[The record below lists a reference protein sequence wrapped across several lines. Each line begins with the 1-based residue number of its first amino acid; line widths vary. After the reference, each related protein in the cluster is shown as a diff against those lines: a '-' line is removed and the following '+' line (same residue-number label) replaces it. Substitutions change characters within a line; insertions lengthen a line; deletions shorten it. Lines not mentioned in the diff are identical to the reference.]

1 MRWLA
6 VLLLVAPLTGCAALA
21 ADDGRVR
28 VTAGFYPLAWVAERV
43 GGADVEVV
51 SLTDPGVEP
60 HDIEPTFARTVALA
74 RADLVVVEHG
84 LQPAIDEAVEQ
95 NAEGGVLDVT
105 DVVHLRHAGD
115 EHGEEESADEDSGD
129 HDHEHGDVDPHFW
142 LDPAL
147 LAEVG
152 DAVAADLAALD
163 PQHAASYAANART
176 LRGDLAELDEAFA
189 SGLADCERHVIVS
202 SHDAFGYWAKYGIE
216 VAPVTG
222 LTPDAEPTPAGL
234 ARLQQLIRDEGIT
247 TVFSERLASPKLTES
262 LARDLGLR
270 TAVLDPLEGLASDDD
285 DSEDYLSLMREN
297 LTALEEANGCTHSV
311 TPIQLTGG
319 SVAIGGRPVLRG
331 IDLTVVSGEF
341 LALMGANG
349 SGKTTLV
356 RTHHRPAA
364 ADLGRAA
371 AVRHAVRASTT
382 RGRGSASCRNARAP
396 HPAYPPRCGR
406 WSPRA
411 GSPAAGCCVRSRAPT
426 GPPSTTRSTSSGWP
440 TVATR
445 ASRRSPAASSSGC

>member
-6 VLLLVAPLTGCAALA
+6 VLLLVTPLTGCAALA

-95 NAEGGVLDVT
+95 NAEGTVLDVT

-115 EHGEEESADEDSGD
+115 EHAEEETVEE

-152 DAVAADLAALD
+152 DAVAADLTALD

-176 LRGDLAELDEAFA
+176 LRSDLAELDEAFA
-189 SGLADCERHVIVS
+189 SGLADCERHLIVA
-202 SHDAFGYWAKYGIE
+202 SHDAFGYWGKYGIE

-270 TAVLDPLEGLASDDD
+270 TAVLDPVEGLTSDDSGD
-285 DSEDYLSLMREN
+285 DYLSLMRDN
-297 LTALEEANGCTHSV
+297 LTALEEANGCTH
-311 TPIQLTGG
+311 
-319 SVAIGGRPVLRG
+319 R
-331 IDLTVVSGEF
+331 
-341 LALMGANG
+341 
-349 SGKTTLV
+349 
-356 RTHHRPAA
+356 
-364 ADLGRAA
+364 
-371 AVRHAVRASTT
+371 
-382 RGRGSASCRNARAP
+382 
-396 HPAYPPRCGR
+396 
-406 WSPRA
+406 
-411 GSPAAGCCVRSRAPT
+411 
-426 GPPSTTRSTSSGWP
+426 
-440 TVATR
+440 
-445 ASRRSPAASSSGC
+445 

>member
-6 VLLLVAPLTGCAALA
+6 VLLLVVPLSGCAALA
-21 ADDGRVR
+21 ADDDRVR

-43 GGADVEVV
+43 GGADVDVV

-84 LQPAIDEAVEQ
+84 FQPAIDEAVEQ
-95 NAEGGVLDVT
+95 NAEGRVLDVT
-105 DVVHLRHAGD
+105 DVVDLRHAGD
-115 EHGEEESADEDSGD
+115 EHGD
-129 HDHEHGDVDPHFW
+129 EHGDIDPHFW

-147 LAEVG
+147 LAEVA

-176 LRGDLAELDEAFA
+176 LRGDLVELDEAFA

-216 VAPVTG
+216 VSPVTG

-270 TAVLDPLEGLASDDD
+270 TAVLDPLEGLVEGGPDDD
-285 DSEDYLSLMREN
+285 SSEDYLSLMREN
-297 LTALEEANGCTHSV
+297 LTALEEANGCTL
-311 TPIQLTGG
+311 P
-319 SVAIGGRPVLRG
+319 
-331 IDLTVVSGEF
+331 
-341 LALMGANG
+341 
-349 SGKTTLV
+349 
-356 RTHHRPAA
+356 
-364 ADLGRAA
+364 
-371 AVRHAVRASTT
+371 
-382 RGRGSASCRNARAP
+382 
-396 HPAYPPRCGR
+396 
-406 WSPRA
+406 
-411 GSPAAGCCVRSRAPT
+411 
-426 GPPSTTRSTSSGWP
+426 
-440 TVATR
+440 
-445 ASRRSPAASSSGC
+445 